1 VASSEKSPELAPQ
14 PNPAR
19 RALLTG
25 GAAGLAAV
33 AGATL
38 AGAQPASAQTQIQDV
53 TWITPAANAV
63 TDTTNIQNALNSG
76 VALLAPGTFLI
87 NQTLTVP
94 VQSPSL
100 SGGPPLPSG
109 SLIGSGPGATI
120 LVFSGTGPAVSSHGS
135 VPLGTTGPQGNG
147 ARIMNLT
154 IDGSN
159 VGSGVVTSGLDVGD
173 QADLLVWGVT
183 I

>member
-1 VASSEKSPELAPQ
+1 MASSEKSPELAPQ

-25 GAAGLAAV
+25 GAVGLAAV

-38 AGAQPASAQTQIQDV
+38 GGAQPASAQTQIQDV
-53 TWITPAANAV
+53 TWITPANPPNAN
-63 TDTTNIQNALNSG
+63 TDTTNIQNALDSG

-100 SGGPPLPSG
+100 SGAPP
-109 SLIGSGPGATI
+109 
-120 LVFSGTGPAVSSHGS
+120 V
-135 VPLGTTGPQGNG
+135 
-147 ARIMNLT
+147 
-154 IDGSN
+154 
-159 VGSGVVTSGLDVGD
+159 
-173 QADLLVWGVT
+173 
-183 I
+183 